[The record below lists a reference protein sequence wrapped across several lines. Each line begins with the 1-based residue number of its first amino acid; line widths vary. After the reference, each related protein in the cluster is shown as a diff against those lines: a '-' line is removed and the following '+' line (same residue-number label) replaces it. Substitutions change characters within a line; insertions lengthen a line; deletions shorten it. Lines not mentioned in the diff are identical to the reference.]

1 MERYLNNRPGSRRGF
16 SLIEAMIALV
26 VMMVVLAG
34 IVRMFTA
41 AQLCNRKARNLR
53 LAAYCAQQV
62 IERARVTSF
71 DQITAANFPSPFDIK
86 DPLDANRVVGQG
98 QVSIQPYPTGSPG
111 TNPKIVV
118 VSTKV
123 GYTRRLTANA
133 TFRTVIA
140 QE

>member
-1 MERYLNNRPGSRRGF
+1 MNKTSGYRKGF
-16 SLIEAMIALV
+16 SLIEAMIALM
-26 VMMVVLAG
+26 VMMVVFTG

-53 LAAYCAQQV
+53 LAAYSAQQV
-62 IERARVTSF
+62 VERARVTSF
-71 DQITAANFPSPFDIK
+71 DQITAANFPSPFDIR
-86 DPLDANRVVGQG
+86 DPSDPNRVVGQG
-98 QVSIQPYPTGSPG
+98 QISIEPYPTGNPG

-123 GYTRRLTANA
+123 GYTRRLTANT

-140 QE
+140 EE